1 MIRGIYTAASGMLA
15 ETTRADT
22 IANNLANGNTAG
34 YKKDV
39 AISKDFASV
48 LIQRIND
55 GPEAPVIGGLGV
67 GTVIDEIATIQST
80 GAMRYSGNPLDFAI
94 DGKGFFAVQTAAG
107 IRYTRNG
114 AFTRNGRGRLVTADG
129 QEVLGQNG
137 PITLPDGG
145 QVTVDSTGNVSVE
158 GATVGQLRVVEFDNE
173 RELIKE
179 GANLFQAPNNGRQA
193 TGKVSQGFLEQS
205 NVNVI
210 SEMVNLISGYRAYEL
225 NAKTVQTHDQLLDKA
240 VNEVGK
246 IS

>member
-48 LIQRIND
+48 LIRRIND
-55 GPEAPVIGGLGV
+55 GPETPVIGSVGV
-67 GTVIDEIATIQST
+67 GTLIDEIATIHTT
-80 GAMRYSGNPLDFAI
+80 GTMHTTGNALDFAV
-94 DGKGFFAVQTAAG
+94 DGKGFFAVQTLAG
-107 IRYTRNG
+107 TRYTKNG
-114 AFTRNGRGRLVTADG
+114 SFTRNARGELVTSDG
-129 QEVLGQNG
+129 QRVLGQNG
-137 PITLPDGG
+137 PIQLPDGKVNVDG
-145 QVTVDSTGNVSVE
+145 TGTITVDGVN
-158 GATVGQLRVVEFDNE
+158 AGQLRVVEFANE
-173 RELIKE
+173 RELVKE
-179 GANLFQAPNNGRQA
+179 GASLFRAPNNGRQA
-193 TGKVSQGFLEQS
+193 TGRVEQGYLEQS
-205 NVNVI
+205 NVNVV

-246 IS
+246 V

>member
-67 GTVIDEIATIQST
+67 GTVIDEIATIQSN
-80 GAMRYSGNPLDFAI
+80 GAMRYSGNPLDLAI

-114 AFTRNGRGRLVTADG
+114 TFTRNARGRLVTADG

-145 QVTVDSTGNVSVE
+145 QVTVDSTGNVLVE